1 MPKVVVLCGS
11 TRFREDFERLAA
23 QLTLEGAV
31 VLMPN
36 VWVRSDPAYSDI
48 SPETKLLLDELHLHK
63 IDMADEVIVVS
74 PSPAFYV
81 GASTA
86 KEIEYARRKGK
97 PVSWSHGEPM
107 VEATDMAEARAAGF
121 GAYDLY
127 E

>member
-11 TRFREDFERLAA
+11 TRFREDFERLAS

-36 VWVRSDPAYSDI
+36 VWVRSDPAYADI
-48 SPETKLLLDELHLHK
+48 TPEQKLRLDELHLHK
-63 IDMADEVIVVS
+63 IDMAEEVVVVS

-86 KEIEYARRKGK
+86 KEIEYAQRRGK
-97 PVSWSHGEPM
+97 KVSWSHGSPEP
-107 VEATDMAEARAAGF
+107 EATDLAEARAAGF